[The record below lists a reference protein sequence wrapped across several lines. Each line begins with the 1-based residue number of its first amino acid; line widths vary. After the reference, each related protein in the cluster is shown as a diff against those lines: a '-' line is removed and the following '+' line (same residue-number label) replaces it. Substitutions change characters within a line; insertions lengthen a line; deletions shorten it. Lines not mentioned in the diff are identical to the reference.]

1 MSNPGISLRATFR
14 PLRLAV
20 LWATVS
26 IVIIDWLLGPPP
38 SPLVIGVFVWCAVVA
53 LSLLLVVPV
62 FVLWPAWRTPGY
74 GVAALWGGAAAMV
87 GGLVVEPDSGA
98 VLQQVREVAGYALA
112 GVVGGVAYV
121 LTLTFS
127 DG

>member
-1 MSNPGISLRATFR
+1 
-14 PLRLAV
+14 
-20 LWATVS
+20 
-26 IVIIDWLLGPPP
+26 
-38 SPLVIGVFVWCAVVA
+38 
-53 LSLLLVVPV
+53 
-62 FVLWPAWRTPGY
+62 
-74 GVAALWGGAAAMV
+74 MV